1 MLVIAPI
8 GGFLRSPR
16 IRTMH
21 GIRAQLPLLA
31 AIIPLFKQPAAVRR
45 FRKSNDF
52 LGFDQAFDPTLGMIE
67 LEWSGP
73 MVFLLKRLIKD
84 ASGVTAI
91 EYGLISA
98 LIVVGSLLAVEA
110 AGVSLNLSR
119 TFSKVASSL

>member
-52 LGFDQAFDPTLGMIE
+52 LGFDQAFDPTLG
-67 LEWSGP
+67 
-73 MVFLLKRLIKD
+73 
-84 ASGVTAI
+84 
-91 EYGLISA
+91 
-98 LIVVGSLLAVEA
+98 
-110 AGVSLNLSR
+110 
-119 TFSKVASSL
+119 

>member
-1 MLVIAPI
+1 MLVITPI

-21 GIRAQLPLLA
+21 GIRAQLSLLA
-31 AIIPLFKQPAAVRR
+31 AIVPQFKQPAAVRR

-67 LEWSGP
+67 LKWSGP

-84 ASGVTAI
+84 TSGVTAI

-110 AGVSLNLSR
+110 TGVSLNLSR

>member
-31 AIIPLFKQPAAVRR
+31 AIVPLFKQPAAVRR